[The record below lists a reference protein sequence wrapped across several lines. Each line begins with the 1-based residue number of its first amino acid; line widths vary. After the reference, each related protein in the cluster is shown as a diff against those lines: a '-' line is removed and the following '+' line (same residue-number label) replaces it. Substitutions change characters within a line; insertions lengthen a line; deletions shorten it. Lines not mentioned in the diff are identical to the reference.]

1 MNIWVV
7 KNNMYQSYSSCG
19 SLESDLSQ
27 LIDILNSVEVD
38 NAYIVSEYISV
49 IDYTLS
55 TVKRDLE
62 IMLQVNEVELH
73 IFFSE
78 FNSKTSEMIYELD
91 ALSSEL
97 NSLSLMADELYMQ
110 YTLYKLDESLE
121 EGYEFFPPEYY
132 LSADCLRDFIPIIV
146 SVKNELEIFKMM
158 IDTNNNKL
166 RVGVRR

>member
-19 SLESDLSQ
+19 LLESDLSQ
-27 LIDILNSVEVD
+27 LIDILNSVEVS
-38 NAYIVSEYISV
+38 NAYIVSEYIST
-49 IDYTLS
+49 IDYTIN
-55 TVKRDLE
+55 TVKRDFE
-62 IMLQVNEVELH
+62 IMLQVNKVELH
-73 IFFSE
+73 ILFSE
-78 FNSKTSEMIYELD
+78 FNSKTSDMIHELD

-110 YTLYKLDESLE
+110 YTLYKSDESNE
-121 EGYEFFPPEYY
+121 SNEFFPEYF
-132 LSADCLRDFIPIIV
+132 LSVDGLREFIPKIV